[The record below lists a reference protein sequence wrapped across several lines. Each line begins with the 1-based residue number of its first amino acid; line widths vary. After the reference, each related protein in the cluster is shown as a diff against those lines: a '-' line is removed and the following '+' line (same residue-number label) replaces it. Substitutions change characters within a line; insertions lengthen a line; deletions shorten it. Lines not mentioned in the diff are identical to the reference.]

1 VYRWADNQFD
11 RLPELAADLGRP
23 RLAAIT
29 VSGTLSHIR
38 GQVVK
43 IPGYVQYFANITTT
57 LASSTHEIIKPANI
71 IQLRAFVIAETVAG
85 LLLVASG
92 IRSFSV
98 SAGVPSCAIAR
109 STIAFDGR
117 GDATD
122 PVPMVEDESP
132 PLPLASKLID
142 AGRAFRFRGRMDRL
156 FFMAH
161 VPYSLTGRRCY
172 KAQEGRRDRPKTA
185 WDKIQEGH
193 DTFLRVSVDLEIRLA
208 LAPARD
214 RGWVRRGCRPA
225 RSAAPSRR
233 KPRSTLAEQSG

>member
-1 VYRWADNQFD
+1 MYRWADNQFD

-98 SAGVPSCAIAR
+98 SV
-109 STIAFDGR
+109 
-117 GDATD
+117 
-122 PVPMVEDESP
+122 
-132 PLPLASKLID
+132 L
-142 AGRAFRFRGRMDRL
+142 RA
-156 FFMAH
+156 
-161 VPYSLTGRRCY
+161 
-172 KAQEGRRDRPKTA
+172 
-185 WDKIQEGH
+185 
-193 DTFLRVSVDLEIRLA
+193 SVDLEIRLA